1 MNVAAILKGK
11 GIGVLAVRAETTVAE
26 AAKLLAAKR
35 IGAVVVE
42 GGAGAG
48 GLAGILSERDI
59 VRGLAEKGAAVMD
72 RPVADLMTR
81 DVVVT
86 SSTHT
91 IDRVMGMM
99 TEKRIR
105 HLPVVDG
112 GRLVGVISIG
122 DVVKHRIAEIE
133 REAQDLRSYI
143 TAA

>member
-11 GIGVLAVRAETTVAE
+11 TVGVLAVRPETLIAE
-26 AAKLLAAKR
+26 AAKLLASRR

-42 GGAGAG
+42 GGNGPG

-59 VRGLAEKGAAVMD
+59 VRGIADKGAAVLE
-72 RPVADLMTR
+72 RPVSDLMTR

-86 SSTHT
+86 NSSHT
-91 IDRVMGMM
+91 IDRIMAMM
-99 TEKRIR
+99 TERRIR

-112 GRLVGVISIG
+112 GRLTGVISIG
-122 DVVKHRIAEIE
+122 DVVKHRIAEVE
-133 REAQDLRSYI
+133 REAEELRTYI

>member
-11 GIGVLAVRAETTVAE
+11 AAAILCVRPETLVAE

-35 IGAVVVE
+35 IGAVLVE
-42 GGAGAG
+42 GGKGAG

-59 VRGLAEKGAAVMD
+59 VRGLADRGAAVLE
-72 RPVADLMTR
+72 RPVSDLMTR

-86 SSTHT
+86 TSTHT
-91 IDRVMGMM
+91 IDRVMGLM

-105 HLPVVDG
+105 HLPVVDNG
-112 GRLVGVISIG
+112 ALVGVISIG
-122 DVVKHRIAEIE
+122 DVVKHRIAEVE
-133 REAQDLRSYI
+133 REAEELRTYI